1 MADIK
6 DLLNIFQQ
14 SSGLPKEV
22 GHTIAKHESNL
33 GNVTSYEPIGQTQG
47 VFHITKKAAKSVMTP
62 EEKEDIKN
70 LSSSEFAN
78 LLNDNPEMDADL
90 SGRFANKQFRRLGPN
105 RDALNENEKA
115 AVISNLYN
123 YGNQPSLIRSVE
135 EYANKKR
142 EYKNPT
148 EEQMQELRELS
159 ENVKSKMNI
168 TTAGGQ
174 FSQGLANRRSK
185 EKKQFSTLPEEAKS
199 LLESGST
206 GLVGKI
212 LDVDS
217 LGSVSIK
224 NRPGTLKDITDPIE
238 PSSEAINMIID
249 SMGSKEER
257 DYIVKFLGEDK
268 VKKYAEQGILEDRIV
283 RGVMMNRN
291 KYGSMEAAVKEIS
304 KQDFMERLNNATKRS
319 NNER

>member
-6 DLLNIFQQ
+6 DLLNIFNL
-14 SSGLPKEV
+14 SSNLPKEV

-33 GNVTSYEPIGQTQG
+33 GNITSYEPIGQTQG
-47 VFHITKKAAKSVMTP
+47 VFHITKGAAETVMTD
-62 EEKEDIKN
+62 EEKEDVKN
-70 LSSSEFAN
+70 LTPSEFAQ
-78 LLNDNPEMDADL
+78 LLNNNPEIDADL
-90 SGRFANKQFRRLGPN
+90 SGRFAKKQFKRLGAN

-123 YGNQPSLIRSVE
+123 YGNQPSLIRSVK

-148 EEQMQELRELS
+148 EEQSQELRQLS

-185 EKKQFSTLPEEAKS
+185 EKKQFSTLPEGARS

-212 LDVDS
+212 LDVDEF
-217 LGSVSIK
+217 GSVSIK
-224 NRPGTLKDITDPIE
+224 DRPGSLEDIVDPQE
-238 PSSEAINMIID
+238 PSSKAIDMIID

-257 DYIVKFLGEDK
+257 DYIVNYFGEDK
-268 VKKYAEQGILEDRIV
+268 ARRYAEQGILEDRIIK
-283 RGVMMNRN
+283 GVMMNRK
-291 KYGSMEAAVKEIS
+291 KYGSMEAAVKEIEHRN
-304 KQDFMERLNNATKRS
+304 FLERLNMSTKK
-319 NNER
+319 EKK